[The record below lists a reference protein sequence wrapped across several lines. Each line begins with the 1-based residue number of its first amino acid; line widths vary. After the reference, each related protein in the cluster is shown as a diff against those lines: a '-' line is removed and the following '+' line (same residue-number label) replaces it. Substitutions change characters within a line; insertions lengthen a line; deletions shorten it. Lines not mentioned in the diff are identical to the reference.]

1 MLWSVTRSELQW
13 LKLLVIKYANRSNS
27 YEAKPARNFNM
38 DSMQIV
44 FRPVGIVRTKASDDE
59 MREEHKDV
67 ESTIEILPEFHEALE
82 GLEGFSHIFVLS
94 HLNKLRPEQVGKL
107 KVRPLRLLRKGYS
120 MEELPYVG
128 VFAIDSPTRP
138 NPIGLSLVT
147 LIKIEANR
155 LLVRGLDLFD
165 GTPVLDIK
173 PYRDDYRAAEH
184 RLAEWYR
191 KIREKAG
198 EEV

>member
-1 MLWSVTRSELQW
+1 
-13 LKLLVIKYANRSNS
+13 
-27 YEAKPARNFNM
+27 M
-38 DSMQIV
+38 DNMQIV

-107 KVRPLRLLRKGYS
+107 KVRPLRLLRKGYTI
-120 MEELPYVG
+120 EELPYVG

-184 RLAEWYR
+184 GLAEWYR
-191 KIREKAG
+191 KIREKTG
-198 EEV
+198 EEI

>member
-1 MLWSVTRSELQW
+1 MENT
-13 LKLLVIKYANRSNS
+13 
-27 YEAKPARNFNM
+27 
-38 DSMQIV
+38 QII

-59 MREEHKDV
+59 MREGHRDA
-67 ESTIEILPEFHEALE
+67 ESTIEILPEFQEALE
-82 GLEGFSHIFVLS
+82 GLDGFSHVFVLS
-94 HLNKLRPEQVGKL
+94 HLNRLRPEQVGKL
-107 KVRPLRLLRKGYS
+107 KVRPLRLLRKGFT

-147 LIKIEANR
+147 LLKVEANR
-155 LLVRGLDLFD
+155 LFVRGLDLFD

-173 PYRDDYRAAEH
+173 PYRDDYRAEKH
-184 RLAEWYR
+184 ELAEWYR
-191 KIREKAG
+191 TIREKVG